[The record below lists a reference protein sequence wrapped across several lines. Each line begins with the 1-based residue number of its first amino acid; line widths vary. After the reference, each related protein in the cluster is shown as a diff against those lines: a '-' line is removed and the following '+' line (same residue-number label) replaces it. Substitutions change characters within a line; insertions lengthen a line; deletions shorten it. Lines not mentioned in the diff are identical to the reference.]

1 MLPTKRLLPLNRQFE
16 HPYEIERYPRWYTK
30 STQMTENTPPMI
42 PTEFLPFLEDPR
54 PLLTVVVRKRR
65 VWVAQKEQGSEW
77 LVHVMTSLMI
87 PVLSFSAIVSV
98 LYTFWSRS
106 SLSTK
111 RKIHYE
117 VHKTSVLL
125 TKVMK
130 RPEIYNNRKATVN
143 AVVFWASMTFLLG
156 VYCVGIALG
165 YDTKVSRRARRGH
178 RVNRRW

>member
-1 MLPTKRLLPLNRQFE
+1 
-16 HPYEIERYPRWYTK
+16 
-30 STQMTENTPPMI
+30 MTENTPPMI

-165 YDTKVSRRARRGH
+165 LRTRLLLSGFSGKKGLSSGSQSFVHKEFEFGPEKFFITTLSALVG
-178 RVNRRW
+178 

>member
-1 MLPTKRLLPLNRQFE
+1 
-16 HPYEIERYPRWYTK
+16 
-30 STQMTENTPPMI
+30 MI

-143 AVVFWASMTFLLG
+143 AVVFWASMTF
-156 VYCVGIALG
+156 YWASIALVLPLG
-165 YDTKVSRRARRGH
+165 TTRKLAGERGG
-178 RVNRRW
+178 VIG